1 MNTIIVVGGGAAG
14 LMASYSAAKNGA
26 KVFLHERNHNLGRKI
41 LITGKG
47 RCNITSDKDLQEIIR
62 NVPGNGKFLNS
73 ALRQFSNKDLVELLK
88 TLGVETKVERGGRV
102 FPVTDRSKD
111 VVDALEKAVVNAG
124 VNIVP
129 KSRIKSLLIR
139 DSELKGVVN
148 EEGEQYY
155 SDGVIVA
162 TGGLSYPATGST
174 GDGYNIAMQAG
185 HTIMRLL
192 PSLTPMISDAK
203 WVRDLQGLTLKNVE
217 ATLFVGAKKMDKGFG
232 EMLFTHYGISGP
244 IILTLSRTAAEHAG
258 AQMVVSVNLKPAL
271 SHLQLDDRLLR
282 DFDLYKNKLFKNS
295 LSDLLPQKMIHVFLT
310 LCGIDPEKQVNKI
323 SRAERQR
330 ILNLLTGLQIPVV
343 DFREKEAIVT
353 RGGIAVTEINPKT
366 MESKKIGGLYFA
378 GEVIDIDGYTGGYN
392 LQAAFSTGF
401 VAGNS
406 AARAVNLSVKG

>member
-129 KSRIKSLLIR
+129 KSRVKSLLIR

-185 HTIMRLL
+185 HTIMQLL

-217 ATLFVGAKKMDKGFG
+217 ATLFVAAKKMDKGFG

-295 LSDLLPQKMIHVFLT
+295 LSDLLPQKMIPVFLT